1 MAQLKNFKD
10 YIITPFQLIVTYYF
24 IAIAVS
30 FLLLRIPA
38 VYKHGIEISYIDTLF
53 TAISAVSVTG
63 LTVINFADTFTPF
76 GIIVLLVICQVGA
89 IGIMSI
95 GTFIWILFGRKI
107 GMRGRQLIM
116 IDHNQYNLSGV
127 VHLLKEIVKILFVI
141 EAIGAIILSVH
152 FLRYYDSLGE
162 AIKHGIF
169 TSISATT
176 NSGFTL
182 TDSSLQPFS
191 SDYFVQFVVMILI
204 GLGAIG
210 FPVLVEIKKYLSRKE
225 SSFRFSLFTKITTAT
240 YGILFL
246 VGTVGI
252 FIIES
257 FQSFQGMAWHERL
270 FASMF
275 HSISARSGGLAT
287 YEISSFNEATD
298 IFLSFLMFIGAS
310 PSSVGGG
317 IRTTTFAVA
326 ILFLINF
333 ANGRHEIQ
341 IFGREIHLTD
351 VYKSFVVIILA
362 AFMVLF
368 ATMLLLIT
376 EPYASVNQVIFEI
389 TSAFGTCGLTLGI
402 TENLSVA
409 GKIIIMILMFI
420 GRVGLISFLYS
431 LGGKA
436 NKTQY
441 HYPKER
447 VIIG

>member
-1 MAQLKNFKD
+1 MAKLITKRKHT
-10 YIITPFQLIVTYYF
+10 ITPFQLIVTFYF
-24 IAIAVS
+24 MAIAIS

-38 VYKHGIEISYIDTLF
+38 VYKEGIEVSYIDTLF
-53 TAISAVSVTG
+53 TAISAISVTG
-63 LTVINFADTFTPF
+63 LSVFNIVDVFTPF
-76 GIIVLLVICQVGA
+76 GIIVFLFIIQIGA

-141 EAIGAIILSVH
+141 EFIGALVLSVH
-152 FLRYYDSLGE
+152 FLRYYDSFGE
-162 AIKHGIF
+162 ALKHGIF

-176 NSGFTL
+176 NAGFTL
-182 TDSSLQPFS
+182 TYNSLQPFS
-191 SDYFVQFVVMILI
+191 ADYFVQFVVMILI
-204 GLGAIG
+204 VLGAIG
-210 FPVLVEIKKYLSRKE
+210 FPVLVEIKKYLSRKDR
-225 SSFRFSLFTKITTAT
+225 SFRFSLFTKITTTT

-246 VGTVGI
+246 VGAITIYLV
-252 FIIES
+252 ES
-257 FQSFQGMAWHERL
+257 FQSFKGMPWHEKL

-275 HSISARSGGLAT
+275 HAVSARSGGLAT
-287 YEISSFNEATD
+287 YDISTFNEATD
-298 IFLSFLMFIGAS
+298 IFLSLLMFIGAS

-341 IFGREIHLTD
+341 VFGREIHMTD
-351 VYKSFVVIILA
+351 VYRSFVVIILA
-362 AFMVLF
+362 SFMVLF

-389 TSAFGTCGLTLGI
+389 TSAFGTCGLSLGI
-402 TENLSVA
+402 TENLSPA

-420 GRVGLISFLYS
+420 GRVGLLSFLFS

-436 NKTQY
+436 NKTNF